1 MFHLYVCRDMRVARA
16 RFGCRSSTLAN
27 GDADFF
33 TAYVDMGGRFF
44 GGRQIQA
51 SFYEEER
58 FVAGDYVSQRE

>member
-1 MFHLYVCRDMRVARA
+1 MRLLALA
-16 RFGCRSSTLAN
+16 FGGVPDSGN

-58 FVAGDYVSQRE
+58 FVAGDYVRE